1 MTRRGILP
9 IGVVV
14 ALCGVVAC
22 LDREPSVT
30 NIPGEPPSNSDPWPN
45 QPAAFREFAEN
56 DFSRPMV
63 ATPSATGL
71 RGSWSTQIIDGDN
84 TYVRSVNA
92 PKSPPSVF
100 QGRLPAGMIPG
111 YSAIKWEGWDSASD
125 ADNCGTEMS
134 RVYLSLWVKLPGADY
149 ENQAVGTKMG
159 FFAYGEPK
167 TGGGNQGVLFLKGL
181 GTGHGLANAWNVQFK
196 QQGSGPPR
204 DADQNVTQS
213 KLMTVGSWHRW
224 EVLLQLNDTG
234 QANGVF
240 KWWIDGTLVLDYED
254 WTYITSSNPLGFYT
268 FRFWP
273 YWGGVGGENKTRD
286 DYIQVDHIYISGIP
300 KTSKAW

>member
-45 QPAAFREFAEN
+45 QPAAFRAFA
-56 DFSRPMV
+56 
-63 ATPSATGL
+63 
-71 RGSWSTQIIDGDN
+71 
-84 TYVRSVNA
+84 
-92 PKSPPSVF
+92 
-100 QGRLPAGMIPG
+100 
-111 YSAIKWEGWDSASD
+111 
-125 ADNCGTEMS
+125 
-134 RVYLSLWVKLPGADY
+134 

-167 TGGGNQGVLFLKGL
+167 TGGGKQGVLFLKGL

-286 DYIQVDHIYISGIP
+286 DY
-300 KTSKAW
+300 

>member
-45 QPAAFREFAEN
+45 QPAAFRAFAEN

-111 YSAIKWEGWDSASD
+111 YSAIKGAGWDSASD
-125 ADNCGTEMS
+125 ADDRRTEMA
-134 RVYLSLWVKLPGADY
+134 RPDRPPGVELRRRGY
-149 ENQAVGTKMG
+149 EKQAVGTR
-159 FFAYGEPK
+159 A
-167 TGGGNQGVLFLKGL
+167 
-181 GTGHGLANAWNVQFK
+181 
-196 QQGSGPPR
+196 R
-204 DADQNVTQS
+204 
-213 KLMTVGSWHRW
+213 
-224 EVLLQLNDTG
+224 
-234 QANGVF
+234 
-240 KWWIDGTLVLDYED
+240 
-254 WTYITSSNPLGFYT
+254 
-268 FRFWP
+268 
-273 YWGGVGGENKTRD
+273 
-286 DYIQVDHIYISGIP
+286 
-300 KTSKAW
+300 